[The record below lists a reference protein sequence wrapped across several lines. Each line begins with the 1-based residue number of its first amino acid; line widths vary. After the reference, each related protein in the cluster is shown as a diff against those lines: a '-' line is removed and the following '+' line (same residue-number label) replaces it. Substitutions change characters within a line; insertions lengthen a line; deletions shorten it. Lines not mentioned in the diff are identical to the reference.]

1 MALFKK
7 AYLGGTEIGKAYL
20 GGSVVL
26 DSGGD
31 PVVTGPTLADVQA
44 ISEVLSLYVAD
55 PAHLYSDGGV
65 TNVAG
70 DGAAVQE
77 WHCANGSGETLSLV
91 GSGVTYR
98 TDGTR
103 HWVEGDGNG
112 RLEKRFRHPDA
123 DPPFFLGASGRQTT
137 EDTTFL
143 MFYGSEEEDSKYCD
157 LRLDNG
163 DKSIGSYAIK
173 GWDNSGFSGNSGYAI
188 GEDHV
193 AGVRIDGDTFAR
205 IDGTEYSGAGQVYS
219 GNDSK
224 DVLSV
229 LGRGKQTPNNSL
241 GRIYAAVVTD
251 AVPST
256 TDIDTIEQ
264 WLATRAGVIL

>member
-1 MALFKK
+1 MA
-7 AYLGGTEIGKAYL
+7 AAAWR
-20 GGSVVL
+20 VQ
-26 DSGGD
+26 SGA
-31 PVVTGPTLADVQA
+31 TLADIQA

-55 PAHLYSDGGV
+55 PAWLYSDGGT

-70 DGAAVQE
+70 DGDPIQE

-103 HWVEGDGNG
+103 HWVESDGNG

-143 MFYGSEEEDSKYCD
+143 MFYGNENVDKKYAD
-157 LRLDNG
+157 LRLDNA
-163 DKSIGSYAIK
+163 DSSSGSYAISEW
-173 GWDNSGFSGNSGYAI
+173 GNSGFSGNNGYAI

-193 AGVRIDGDTFAR
+193 LSIRVDGDTFAR
-205 IDGTEYSGAGQVYS
+205 IDGTEYAGAGQVYG

-224 DVLSV
+224 DRLSV
-229 LGRGKQTPNNSL
+229 LGRGKQTPDNSP

-264 WLATRAGVIL
+264 WLATRAGVSL